1 MLNEVT
7 IIGNAGRDAEPRDDQ
22 SFLIMSVA
30 TNESYKQE
38 DDTWKEETVW
48 HNVKFSNYLFEKA
61 KRIKKGDTLV
71 IKGKFKSY
79 EKEGV
84 RIWQVVAFKLYNLS
98 ERNRSML

>member
-7 IIGNAGRDAEPRDDQ
+7 IIGNAGRDAEPRGDQ
-22 SFLIMSVA
+22 PFLIMSVA
-30 TNESYKQE
+30 TTESYKQS
-38 DDTWKEETVW
+38 DGTWKDETVW
-48 HNVKFSNYLFEKA
+48 HNVKFSNYLFDKA
-61 KRIKKGDTLV
+61 KGIKKCDTLV

-84 RIWQVVAFKLYNLS
+84 RHWQVVAFKLHNLS